1 MKHRVTKSIAI
12 VCDFIIAFGY
22 VTLTLIHKSI
32 SATADIYV
40 IVNVV

>member
-1 MKHRVTKSIAI
+1 MKHRDTKSIAI

-32 SATADIYV
+32 SATV